1 MNKRGNKVRSR
12 VLCILVLVFLMVG
25 PGLSE
30 DKPEESPQKAVKTM
44 IDYKDELGLSET
56 QVSEVREAL
65 LSFQKTVKEQRQA
78 LAQQEKE
85 YKELVQKEAP
95 LSDIK
100 SKLRQISDTRF
111 NLRYADVLTSR
122 RVSEALSSE
131 QMEKWRAIQSKVRAR
146 K

>member
-1 MNKRGNKVRSR
+1 MKSR
-12 VLCILVLVFLMVG
+12 ILTILVLALLLAG
-25 PGLSE
+25 PGLAE
-30 DKPEESPQKAVKTM
+30 DKPGEPAPKTVKTM
-44 IDYKDELGLSET
+44 IDYKEELGLSDT
-56 QVSEVREAL
+56 QVNEVREAL
-65 LSFQKTVKEQRQA
+65 LGFQKTVKEQRQA

-111 NLRYADVLTSR
+111 QLRYADVLTSR
-122 RVSEALSSE
+122 RVSEALSPE
-131 QMEKWRAIQSKVRAR
+131 QMEKWRAIQTKVRAA